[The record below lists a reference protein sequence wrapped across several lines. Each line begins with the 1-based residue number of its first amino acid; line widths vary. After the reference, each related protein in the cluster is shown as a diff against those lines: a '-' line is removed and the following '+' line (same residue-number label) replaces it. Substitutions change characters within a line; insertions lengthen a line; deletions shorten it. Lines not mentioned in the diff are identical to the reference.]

1 MKSTATGKARAP
13 RGTHG
18 DLRKMLLRRREELL
32 AQMHGELARS
42 RPETIGARFADDA
55 DRASTAF
62 YDELAQGFAE
72 IASADLR
79 SIERAIYR
87 IDRGVYGRCETC
99 GRPIPRLRLRALPF
113 AELCVECKRDE
124 ERLDAHRAVQKA
136 RPVAIDDN

>member
-1 MKSTATGKARAP
+1 MKSTATGKPRVARTAF
-13 RGTHG
+13 G
-18 DLRKMLLRRREELL
+18 DLRKMLLRRRAELF

-42 RPETIGARFADDA
+42 RPDTVGARFDDEA

-79 SIERAIYR
+79 SIDRAIHR
-87 IDRGVYGRCETC
+87 MDRGVYGQCEAC
-99 GRPIPRLRLRALPF
+99 GRAIPRLRLRALPF

-124 ERLDAHRAVQKA
+124 ESAEAHRVHRAA
-136 RPVAIDDN
+136 APPIDDN